1 MTTYEELREEVL
13 RRKRERWVKLLAS
26 EPPGRAPGRRPR
38 DPEKERLLARL
49 DRARLERVGLGGGWR
64 ERADADGK
72 GSGGA
77 PHAGGD
83 PAPATAPDAGP
94 AREGEDG

>member
-13 RRKRERWVKLLAS
+13 GRKRERWVKLLAS

-49 DRARLERVGLGGGWR
+49 DRARLERVGLGG
-64 ERADADGK
+64 ERRARAEPGGK

-77 PHAGGD
+77 PDAGGD
-83 PAPATAPDAGP
+83 PAPDAGP